1 MANLS
6 PRLVSGI
13 HMLRADSNHVK
24 RFFGVGFMSKFM
36 KLSAILLT
44 SIMLGGVT
52 LETTSSF
59 SNDTFVSAA
68 SKKSKKATAKRKR
81 VNKLIDAVIKQD
93 QGIANGLVDED
104 GNSVDNGTPN
114 PDYAWALTIDSVTY
128 RKDGELLIR
137 VNNQFNN
144 LSKSDKTQALRYA
157 QSEAFTVLGDNYK
170 KWADS
175 YDRPRVTAQDSTG
188 VFIAT
193 SKVSDPGKF
202 KFFE

>member
-1 MANLS
+1 
-6 PRLVSGI
+6 
-13 HMLRADSNHVK
+13 
-24 RFFGVGFMSKFM
+24 MSKFM
-36 KLSAILLT
+36 KLSAVILS
-44 SIMLGGVT
+44 SIMLGSIA

-68 SKKSKKATAKRKR
+68 LKKATAKRKR

-114 PDYAWALTIDSVTY
+114 PDYAWALTIDTVTY

-175 YDRPRVTAQDSTG
+175 YDRPRVTVQDNAG

>member
-1 MANLS
+1 
-6 PRLVSGI
+6 
-13 HMLRADSNHVK
+13 
-24 RFFGVGFMSKFM
+24 MSKFL
-36 KLSAILLT
+36 KLSAILLS
-44 SIMLGGVT
+44 SIMLGSIA

-59 SNDTFVSAA
+59 SNETFVNAA
-68 SKKSKKATAKRKR
+68 SKKSKKSTAKRKR
-81 VNKLIDAVIKQD
+81 VNKLIDAAIKQD
-93 QGIANGLVDED
+93 QGIANGLIDED

-114 PDYAWALTIDSVTY
+114 PDYAWALTIDTVTY

-157 QSEAFTVLGDNYK
+157 QSEAFTILGDNYS